1 MGPSRLIN
9 HTPNLSKLLITDI
22 ENVQDKCHIAISN
35 IPLSLM
41 PLSLRDALNN
51 NRADQKTLQGLGK
64 FPNVLKLLKDLM
76 AGDVQFE
83 NFPLDVW
90 HFKSEALA
98 WGALEINFFSTIAI
112 ILTDFWGLFQR
123 LDFNKSHKE
132 AKVQLTSIQT
142 RKSNQ

>member
-1 MGPSRLIN
+1 
-9 HTPNLSKLLITDI
+9 
-22 ENVQDKCHIAISN
+22 
-35 IPLSLM
+35 
-41 PLSLRDALNN
+41 
-51 NRADQKTLQGLGK
+51 
-64 FPNVLKLLKDLM
+64 
-76 AGDVQFE
+76 VQFE